1 MPDIYRRLGVRPIIN
16 ARGTHTRLG
25 GTLIRPE
32 VLDAM
37 REAARAYVVL
47 DELQDKASEVIARA
61 TGAETGL
68 VVGGAEAGLL
78 IGTAAILAGTDPAKI
93 AQLPV
98 TDGMKNEAIM
108 HRAHR
113 NGYDQGVRAA
123 GARIVDIGYGNATLP
138 YQLESAINERTALV
152 VYLMSPW
159 ASHAALTLE
168 QTIEI
173 AHKAKLPVLVDAA
186 AMLPAAENL
195 KKYIAEG
202 ADLVTFSGGKGL
214 MGPQSS
220 GILAGRADLIRAARM
235 NGNPNHSVG
244 RAPKAAKE
252 DIVGLI
258 VALENYMQRDH
269 DADIAAWRAQAEW
282 MLARLRDFPGVTSSY
297 IHDRR
302 EHPVPRVELVF
313 GSESGINAHALVL
326 ALEEHDPR
334 VFLFEPTGPTAK
346 PNSIVINTQTMQP
359 GEEQIVVDALR
370 DEIGARS
377 SADRSFFSPET
388 ESAELLSTDSPRTAA
403 SGFTRSLR
411 SFEPR
416 S

>member
-37 REAARAYVVL
+37 REAANAYVVL

-61 TGAETGL
+61 TGAEAGL

-123 GARIVDIGYGNATLP
+123 GARIVDIGYGGSTLP
-138 YQLESAINERTALV
+138 YQLRSAINERTALV

-159 ASHAALTLE
+159 ANQGALSLV
-168 QTIEI
+168 QTCEI
-173 AHKAKLPVLVDAA
+173 AHEANIPVLVDAA
-186 AMLPAAENL
+186 ATLPPTNSL
-195 KKYIAEG
+195 QRFIAEG

-220 GILAGRADLIRAARM
+220 GILAGRADLIRAARL
-235 NGNPNHSVG
+235 NGNPYHSVG
-244 RAPKAAKE
+244 RAAKAAKE

-258 VALENYMQRDH
+258 VALQIYMQRDH
-269 DADIAAWRAQAEW
+269 DADMSLWRRQAEW
-282 MLARLRDFPGVTSSY
+282 MLARLNDFLQLHVTASY
-297 IHDRR
+297 LHDGR

-313 GSESGINAHALVL
+313 GPESGINAHELVV

-334 VFLFEPTGPTAK
+334 VFLFEPTGPSAR

-359 GEEQIVVDALR
+359 GEERIVVEALR
-370 DEIGARS
+370 ELICSVSRSKANVCSDPSGAV
-377 SADRSFFSPET
+377 AT
-388 ESAELLSTDSPRTAA
+388 NA
-403 SGFTRSLR
+403 
-411 SFEPR
+411 
-416 S
+416 

>member
-1 MPDIYRRLGVRPIIN
+1 MAGIYQRLGVRPLIN

-37 REAARAYVVL
+37 REAAGAYVVL

-61 TGAETGL
+61 TGAEAGV

-78 IGTAAILAGTDPAKI
+78 VGTAAILAGTDPAKI

-98 TDGMKNEAIM
+98 TEGMKNEAIM

-123 GARIVDIGYGNATLP
+123 GARIVDIGYGGSTLP
-138 YQLESAINERTALV
+138 YQLAAAINERTALV

-159 ASHAALTLE
+159 ANQGALSLV
-168 QTIEI
+168 QTCEI
-173 AHKAKLPVLVDAA
+173 AHEANIPVLVDAA
-186 AMLPAAENL
+186 AVLPPATNL
-195 KKYIAEG
+195 KRFIAQG

-220 GILAGRADLIRAARM
+220 GILAGRADLIRAARL
-235 NGNPNHSVG
+235 NDNPYHSVG
-244 RAPKAAKE
+244 RAAKAAKE

-258 VALENYMQRDH
+258 VALENYVRRDH
-269 DADIAAWRAQAEW
+269 EADTACWRAQAEW
-282 MLARLRDFPGVTSSY
+282 MIERLNDFPGVTVTY
-297 IHDRR
+297 LHDGR
-302 EHPVPRVELVF
+302 EHPVPRVELLF
-313 GSESGINAHALVL
+313 GAETGINSHELVV

-359 GEEQIVVDALR
+359 GEEQIVVESLR
-370 DEIGARS
+370 EVVGARLPQRA
-377 SADRSFFSPET
+377 SAMAGVGD
-388 ESAELLSTDSPRTAA
+388 
-403 SGFTRSLR
+403 
-411 SFEPR
+411 
-416 S
+416 

>member
-1 MPDIYRRLGVRPIIN
+1 MPDIYNRLGVRPIIN

-37 REAARAYVVL
+37 REAANAYVVL

-61 TGAETGL
+61 TGAQAGI

-98 TDGMKNEAIM
+98 TDGMPNEAIM

-113 NGYDQGVRAA
+113 NGYDHGVRAA
-123 GARIVDIGYGNATLP
+123 GARIVDIGYGGSTLP
-138 YQLESAINERTALV
+138 YQLRAAITERTALV

-159 ASHAALTLE
+159 ASQGALSLE
-168 QTIEI
+168 KTCEI
-173 AHKAKLPVLVDAA
+173 AHEANIPVLVDAA
-186 AMLPAAENL
+186 AMLPPTNSL
-195 KKYIAEG
+195 RRFIAEG

-220 GILAGRADLIRAARM
+220 GILAGRVDLIRAARM
-235 NGNPNHSVG
+235 NGNPNHSIG
-244 RAPKAAKE
+244 RAAKAAKE

-258 VALENYMQRDH
+258 VALENYVQRDH
-269 DADIAAWRAQAEW
+269 DADTAMWRAQAEW
-282 MLARLRDFPGVTSSY
+282 MLSRLNDFRDVTSSY
-297 IHDRR
+297 VHDGR

-313 GSESGINAHALVL
+313 GPESGINAHELVL

-334 VFLFEPTGPTAK
+334 VFLFEPTGPSAR
-346 PNSIVINTQTMQP
+346 PNSIVINTQTMQA
-359 GEEQIVVDALR
+359 GEEQLVVEALR
-370 DEIGARS
+370 EMIGARLPQKEE
-377 SADRSFFSPET
+377 AM
-388 ESAELLSTDSPRTAA
+388 AV
-403 SGFTRSLR
+403 
-411 SFEPR
+411 
-416 S
+416 

>member
-1 MPDIYRRLGVRPIIN
+1 MADIYTRLGVRPLIN

-61 TGAETGL
+61 TGAEAGI

-98 TDGMKNEAIM
+98 TEGMRNEAIM

-113 NGYDQGVRAA
+113 NGYDHGVRAA
-123 GARIVDIGYGNATLP
+123 GARIVDIGYGGSALP
-138 YQLESAINERTALV
+138 YQLQTAINERTALV

-159 ASHAALTLE
+159 ASHGALSLE
-168 QTIEI
+168 KTCEI
-173 AHKAKLPVLVDAA
+173 AHEANIPVLVDAA
-186 AMLPAAENL
+186 AMLPPTNSL
-195 KKYIAEG
+195 RQFIAEG

-220 GILAGRADLIRAARM
+220 GILAGRADLIRAARL
-235 NGNPNHSVG
+235 NGNPNHSIG
-244 RAPKAAKE
+244 RAAKAAKE

-269 DADIAAWRAQAEW
+269 DADTAVWRAQAEW
-282 MLARLRDFPGVTSSY
+282 MLERLNDLPGVPANY
-297 IHDRR
+297 LHDGR

-313 GSESGINAHALVL
+313 GPETGINSHELVL

-334 VFLFEPTGPTAK
+334 VFLFEPTGPSAR

-359 GEEQIVVDALR
+359 GEERIVVEALR
-370 DEIGARS
+370 QAISAR
-377 SADRSFFSPET
+377 
-388 ESAELLSTDSPRTAA
+388 LPRQVEALA
-403 SGFTRSLR
+403 V
-411 SFEPR
+411 
-416 S
+416 

>member
-1 MPDIYRRLGVRPIIN
+1 MPDIYNRLGVRPIIN

-37 REAARAYVVL
+37 REAANAYVVL

-61 TGAETGL
+61 TGAQAGI

-98 TDGMKNEAIM
+98 TDGMANEAIM

-113 NGYDQGVRAA
+113 NGYDHGVRAA
-123 GARIVDIGYGNATLP
+123 GARIVDIGYGGSTLP
-138 YQLESAINERTALV
+138 HQLRAAINERTALV

-159 ASHAALTLE
+159 ASHGALSLE
-168 QTIEI
+168 KTCEI
-173 AHKAKLPVLVDAA
+173 AHEANIPVLVDAA
-186 AMLPAAENL
+186 AMLPPTNSL
-195 KKYIAEG
+195 QRFIAEG

-235 NGNPNHSVG
+235 NGNPNHSIG
-244 RAPKAAKE
+244 RAAKAAKE

-269 DADIAAWRAQAEW
+269 NADTASWRAQAEW
-282 MLARLRDFPGVTSSY
+282 MLQRLNDFPGVATSY
-297 IHDRR
+297 LHDGR
-302 EHPVPRVELVF
+302 EHPVPRVELLF
-313 GSESGINAHALVL
+313 GPETGINAHELVV

-334 VFLFEPTGPTAK
+334 VFLFEPTGPSAK

-359 GEEQIVVDALR
+359 GEEQIVVEAMREVIGERLLRRAEPVALLN
-370 DEIGARS
+370 A
-377 SADRSFFSPET
+377 
-388 ESAELLSTDSPRTAA
+388 
-403 SGFTRSLR
+403 
-411 SFEPR
+411 
-416 S
+416 

>member
-1 MPDIYRRLGVRPIIN
+1 
-16 ARGTHTRLG
+16 
-25 GTLIRPE
+25 LIRPE

-47 DELQDKASEVIARA
+47 DELQDKASEVITRA
-61 TGAETGL
+61 TGAEAGI

-78 IGTAAILAGTDPAKI
+78 IGTAAVLAGTDPAKI
-93 AQLPV
+93 AQLPI

-113 NGYDQGVRAA
+113 NGYDHGVRAA
-123 GARIVDIGYGNATLP
+123 GARIVDIGYGNSTLA

-159 ASHAALTLE
+159 ASHGALSLR
-168 QTIEI
+168 QTCSI
-173 AHKAKLPVLVDAA
+173 AHAANIPVLVDAA
-186 AMLPAAENL
+186 AMLPPTNSL
-195 KKYIAEG
+195 RQFIADG

-235 NGNPNHSVG
+235 NANPNHSVG
-244 RAPKAAKE
+244 RAAKAAKE

-258 VALENYMQRDH
+258 VALEDYMHRDH
-269 DADIAAWRAQAEW
+269 DADTASWRAQAEW
-282 MLARLRDFPGVTSSY
+282 MLSRLSNFPGVTSSY
-297 IHDRR
+297 LHDGR

-313 GSESGINAHALVL
+313 GAETGINAHELVL

-334 VFLFEPTGPTAK
+334 VFLFEPSGPSAK

-359 GEEQIVVDALR
+359 GEEQIVVQALLESITTR
-370 DEIGARS
+370 LNRQ
-377 SADRSFFSPET
+377 PEALT
-388 ESAELLSTDSPRTAA
+388 V
-403 SGFTRSLR
+403 
-411 SFEPR
+411 
-416 S
+416 

>member
-1 MPDIYRRLGVRPIIN
+1 MPDIYRRLGVKPIIN

-25 GTLIRPE
+25 GTLIRPK
-32 VLDAM
+32 VLEAM

-61 TGAETGL
+61 TGAEAGI

-93 AQLPV
+93 ALLPV

-113 NGYDQGVRAA
+113 NGYDHGVRAA
-123 GARIVDIGYGNATLP
+123 GAKIVDIGYGSSALP
-138 YQLESAINERTALV
+138 YQLKSAINERTALV

-159 ASHAALTLE
+159 ASHGALSLE
-168 QTIEI
+168 QTCEI
-173 AHKAKLPVLVDAA
+173 AHEANIPVLVDAA
-186 AMLPAAENL
+186 AMLPPTNSL
-195 KKYIAEG
+195 RQFIAVG

-244 RAPKAAKE
+244 RAAKAAKE

-258 VALENYMQRDH
+258 VALEDYMQRDH
-269 DADIAAWRAQAEW
+269 DADTASWRAQAEW
-282 MLARLRDFPGVTSSY
+282 MLSRLSNFTGVTSTY
-297 IHDRR
+297 LHDGR

-313 GSESGINAHALVL
+313 GPETGINAHELVL

-334 VFLFEPTGPTAK
+334 VFLFEPTGPSAK

-359 GEEQIVVDALR
+359 GEEQIVVKALQ
-370 DEIGARS
+370 ESIAARLP
-377 SADRSFFSPET
+377 RK
-388 ESAELLSTDSPRTAA
+388 AEALAV
-403 SGFTRSLR
+403 
-411 SFEPR
+411 
-416 S
+416 

>member
-1 MPDIYRRLGVRPIIN
+1 MPDIYQRLGVRPIIN

-25 GTLIRPE
+25 GTLMRPE

-37 REAARAYVVL
+37 REAAQAYVVL
-47 DELQDKASEVIARA
+47 DELQDKASEVIAQA
-61 TGAETGL
+61 TGAEAGI

-78 IGTAAILAGTDPAKI
+78 IGTAAILAGTDPARI

-98 TDGMKNEAIM
+98 THGMKHEAIM

-123 GARIVDIGYGNATLP
+123 GARIVDIGYGGSTLP
-138 YQLESAINERTALV
+138 YQLRAAINECTALV

-159 ASHAALTLE
+159 ANRGALSLE
-168 QTIEI
+168 TTCEV
-173 AHKAKLPVLVDAA
+173 AHESNIPVLVDAA
-186 AMLPAAENL
+186 AMLPPTGSL
-195 KKYIAEG
+195 RRFIAQG

-235 NGNPNHSVG
+235 NGSPNHSVG
-244 RAPKAAKE
+244 RAAKAAKE
-252 DIVGLI
+252 DIVGLM

-269 DADIAAWRAQAEW
+269 DVDTAIWRAQAEW
-282 MLARLRDFPGVTSSY
+282 MLERLNDFLRLRLRLRHELHIRVSY
-297 IHDRR
+297 LHDDG

-313 GSESGINAHALVL
+313 GPESGIDAHELVM

-334 VFLFEPTGPTAK
+334 VFLFEPTGPSAK
-346 PNSIVINTQTMQP
+346 QNSIVINTQTMQS
-359 GEEQIVVDALR
+359 GEEQIIVDALR
-370 DEIGARS
+370 EVIGERLAQR
-377 SADRSFFSPET
+377 
-388 ESAELLSTDSPRTAA
+388 AEPMAVLHA
-403 SGFTRSLR
+403 
-411 SFEPR
+411 
-416 S
+416 

>member
-1 MPDIYRRLGVRPIIN
+1 MTDIYTRLGVRPIIN

-37 REAARAYVVL
+37 REAASAYVVL

-61 TGAETGL
+61 TGAQAGI

-98 TDGMKNEAIM
+98 TDGMANEAIM

-113 NGYDQGVRAA
+113 NGYDHGVRAA
-123 GARIVDIGYGNATLP
+123 GARIVDIGYGGSTLP
-138 YQLESAINERTALV
+138 YQLRAAITERTALV

-159 ASHAALTLE
+159 ASHGALSLE
-168 QTIEI
+168 KTCEI
-173 AHKAKLPVLVDAA
+173 AHEANIPVLVDAA
-186 AMLPAAENL
+186 AMLPPTNSL
-195 KKYIAEG
+195 RRFIAEG

-235 NGNPNHSVG
+235 NGNPNHSIG
-244 RAPKAAKE
+244 RAAKAAKE

-258 VALENYMQRDH
+258 VALENYVQRDH
-269 DADIAAWRAQAEW
+269 NADTASWRAQAEW
-282 MLARLRDFPGVTSSY
+282 MQQRLNDYPGVAASY
-297 IHDRR
+297 LHVSR
-302 EHPVPRVELVF
+302 EHPVPRVELLF
-313 GSESGINAHALVL
+313 GPETGINAHELVV

-334 VFLFEPTGPTAK
+334 VFLFEPTGPSAK

-359 GEEQIVVDALR
+359 GEEQLVVEALR
-370 DEIGARS
+370 AEIGERLP
-377 SADRSFFSPET
+377 RR
-388 ESAELLSTDSPRTAA
+388 AEPVAV
-403 SGFTRSLR
+403 LR
-411 SFEPR
+411 V
-416 S
+416 

>member
-1 MPDIYRRLGVRPIIN
+1 MPDIYRRLGVKPIIN

-25 GTLIRPE
+25 GTLIRPK
-32 VLDAM
+32 VLEAM

-61 TGAETGL
+61 TGAEAGI

-93 AQLPV
+93 ALLPV
-98 TDGMKNEAIM
+98 SDGMKNEAIM

-113 NGYDQGVRAA
+113 NGYDHGVRAA
-123 GARIVDIGYGNATLP
+123 GAKIVDIGYGSSALP
-138 YQLESAINERTALV
+138 YQLKSAINERTALV

-159 ASHAALTLE
+159 ASHGALSLE
-168 QTIEI
+168 QTCEI
-173 AHKAKLPVLVDAA
+173 AHEANIPVLVDAA
-186 AMLPAAENL
+186 AMLPPTNSL
-195 KKYIAEG
+195 RQFIAEG

-244 RAPKAAKE
+244 RAAKAAKE

-258 VALENYMQRDH
+258 VALEDYMQRDH
-269 DADIAAWRAQAEW
+269 DADTASWRAQAEW
-282 MLARLRDFPGVTSSY
+282 MLSRLSNFTGVTSTY
-297 IHDRR
+297 LHDGR

-313 GSESGINAHALVL
+313 GPETGINAHELVL

-334 VFLFEPTGPTAK
+334 VFLFEPTGPSAK

-359 GEEQIVVDALR
+359 GEEQIVVKALQ
-370 DEIGARS
+370 ESIAARLP
-377 SADRSFFSPET
+377 RK
-388 ESAELLSTDSPRTAA
+388 AEALAV
-403 SGFTRSLR
+403 
-411 SFEPR
+411 
-416 S
+416 

>member
-1 MPDIYRRLGVRPIIN
+1 MPDIYRRLGVKPIIN

-37 REAARAYVVL
+37 REAANAYVVL
-47 DELQDKASEVIARA
+47 DELQDKASGVIARA
-61 TGAETGL
+61 TGAEAGI

-93 AQLPV
+93 ALLPV
-98 TDGMKNEAIM
+98 TDGMQNEAIM
-108 HRAHR
+108 YRAHR

-123 GARIVDIGYGNATLP
+123 GGKIVDIGYGGSALP
-138 YQLESAINERTALV
+138 YQLRAAINDRTALV

-159 ASHAALTLE
+159 ANPGALSLHKTC
-168 QTIEI
+168 EI
-173 AHKAKLPVLVDAA
+173 AHEAGIPVLVDAA
-186 AMLPAAENL
+186 AMLPPATSL
-195 KKYIAEG
+195 QRFIAEG

-244 RAPKAAKE
+244 RAAKAAKE

-269 DADIAAWRAQAEW
+269 DADTASWRAQAEW
-282 MLARLRDFPGVTSSY
+282 MLERLNDFRGVAASY
-297 IHDRR
+297 LHDGR
-302 EHPVPRVELVF
+302 EHPVPRVELLF
-313 GSESGINAHALVL
+313 GAETGINSHELVV

-334 VFLFEPTGPTAK
+334 VFLFEPTGPGAR
-346 PNSIVINTQTMQP
+346 PNGIVINTQTMQP
-359 GEEQIVVDALR
+359 REEQIVVEALR
-370 DEIGARS
+370 EAITARL
-377 SADRSFFSPET
+377 ARK
-388 ESAELLSTDSPRTAA
+388 AA
-403 SGFTRSLR
+403 V
-411 SFEPR
+411 
-416 S
+416 

>member
-1 MPDIYRRLGVRPIIN
+1 MPDIYRRLGVKPIIN

-25 GTLIRPE
+25 GTLIRPK
-32 VLDAM
+32 VLEAM

-61 TGAETGL
+61 TGAEAGI

-93 AQLPV
+93 ALLPV

-113 NGYDQGVRAA
+113 NGYDHGVRAA
-123 GARIVDIGYGNATLP
+123 GAKIVDIGYGSSALP
-138 YQLESAINERTALV
+138 YQLKSAINERTALV

-159 ASHAALTLE
+159 ASHGALSLE
-168 QTIEI
+168 QTCEI
-173 AHKAKLPVLVDAA
+173 AHEANIPVLVDAA
-186 AMLPAAENL
+186 AMLPPTNSL
-195 KKYIAEG
+195 RQFIAEG

-244 RAPKAAKE
+244 RAAKAAKE

-258 VALENYMQRDH
+258 VALEDYMQRDH
-269 DADIAAWRAQAEW
+269 DADTASWRAQAEW
-282 MLARLRDFPGVTSSY
+282 MLSQLSNFTGVTSTY
-297 IHDRR
+297 LHDGR

-313 GSESGINAHALVL
+313 GPETGINAHELVL

-334 VFLFEPTGPTAK
+334 VFLFEPTGPSAK
-346 PNSIVINTQTMQP
+346 PNSIVINTQPMQP
-359 GEEQIVVDALR
+359 GEEQIVVKALQ
-370 DEIGARS
+370 ESIAARLP
-377 SADRSFFSPET
+377 RK
-388 ESAELLSTDSPRTAA
+388 AEALAV
-403 SGFTRSLR
+403 
-411 SFEPR
+411 
-416 S
+416 

>member
-1 MPDIYRRLGVRPIIN
+1 MPDIYARLGVRPIIN

-25 GTLIRPE
+25 GTLIRPV

-37 REAARAYVVL
+37 RDAAGAYVVL

-61 TGAETGL
+61 TGAEAGI

-78 IGTAAILAGTDPAKI
+78 IGTAAILAGSDPARI
-93 AQLPV
+93 AQLPI
-98 TDGMKNEAIM
+98 TDGIKNEAIM

-123 GARIVDIGYGNATLP
+123 GARIVDIGYGGSTLP
-138 YQLESAINERTALV
+138 YQLRAAINERTALV

-159 ASHAALTLE
+159 ANPGALSLV
-168 QTIEI
+168 QTSEI
-173 AHKAKLPVLVDAA
+173 AHQANVPVLVDAA
-186 AMLPAAENL
+186 AMLPPANSL
-195 KKYIAEG
+195 RRFIAEG

-220 GILAGRADLIRAARM
+220 GILAGRADLIRAARL
-235 NGNPNHSVG
+235 NANPNHSVG
-244 RAPKAAKE
+244 RAAKAAKE

-258 VALENYMQRDH
+258 VALEDYMQRDH
-269 DADIAAWRAQAEW
+269 EADSAAWRAQAEW
-282 MLARLRDFPGVTSSY
+282 MLSRLDDIPGVAVRY
-297 IHDRR
+297 LHDGR

-313 GSESGINAHALVL
+313 GAETGIHAHELVL

-334 VFLFEPTGPTAK
+334 VFLFEPTGPSAR

-359 GEEQIVVDALR
+359 GEEQIVVAALR
-370 DEIGARS
+370 EVI
-377 SADRSFFSPET
+377 T
-388 ESAELLSTDSPRTAA
+388 ERLPRRAEPVAV
-403 SGFTRSLR
+403 G
-411 SFEPR
+411 
-416 S
+416 